1 VETSLPVPCLVILI
15 GPSASGKSTWAEENF
30 DHTEIVSSDELRS
43 RVGIGESDQKAGT
56 VAFELLERIVDER
69 LRRKLTTVID
79 TTGLDRE
86 RRLSWIESASSVS
99 MPAFAVIFETDL
111 ETCLSRNDARKHQR
125 PRQVVRKQHSRLRKV
140 VAEVETEPYVAI
152 LRETAVRAS
161 PTSVVISPKDI
172 PERVGPSHTF
182 GLMIS
187 RFDWGKAPIT
197 ETLVSIATRAEEAG
211 FRDLWLMDHFRQIHQ
226 VGRPWEDI
234 PEAYTTLAHL
244 AGVTRT
250 IRLGCLVTGVTH
262 RHPAVL
268 AKTIA
273 TLDVLS
279 GGRAICG
286 IGLGWDKEEHRSYG
300 IPFPTT
306 PERYER
312 LEETIEVLRLM
323 WDKGNPGY
331 SGKHFQA
338 ESLAGYP
345 RPIQDPVPVLIG
357 GSGETRTL
365 RLVARLADAANV
377 LGTPERVAHKVDV
390 LRGHCREVNR
400 DFDEIEVTHLV
411 NAVTASDRA
420 ELRSQVDLVRP
431 SAVSF
436 EEYVNRNNGALP
448 EDLIG
453 LFGAY
458 HDAGA
463 THSIV
468 SLPNAHV
475 EGGVESFAQ
484 VIAGMR

>member
-1 VETSLPVPCLVILI
+1 MVLI

-30 DHTEIVSSDELRS
+30 GQTEIVSSDELRS
-43 RVGIGESDQKAGT
+43 RVGIDETDQKAGAG
-56 VAFELLERIVDER
+56 AFELLERIVEER
-69 LRRKLTTVID
+69 LRRRLTTVID
-79 TTGLDRE
+79 TTGLDSE
-86 RRLSWIESASSVS
+86 RRISWIESASSAS
-99 MPAFAVIFETDL
+99 MPVFAVIFETDL
-111 ETCLSRNDARKHQR
+111 ETCLNRNDAREHPR
-125 PRQVVRKQHSRLRKV
+125 PRQVVRRQHSRLKKV
-140 VAEVETEPYVAI
+140 VAEVETEPYAAI
-152 LRETAVRAS
+152 LRETAVRPSAARAVAS
-161 PTSVVISPKDI
+161 ATEGRHP
-172 PERVGPSHTF
+172 VGPAHTF

-187 RFDWGKAPIT
+187 RFDWGDAPLAD
-197 ETLVSIATRAEEAG
+197 TLVSIANRAEAAG

-244 AGVTRT
+244 SGVTRT

-268 AKTIA
+268 AKTLA

-286 IGLGWDKEEHRSYG
+286 IGLGWDQEEHNNYG
-300 IPFPTT
+300 IDFPTT
-306 PERYER
+306 PERYEL
-312 LEETIEVLRLM
+312 LEEAIEVLRLM
-323 WDKGNPGY
+323 WGKGSPGY

-345 RPIQDPVPVLIG
+345 RPIQDPVPILIG

-377 LGTPERVAHKVDV
+377 FGPPERVAHKVGV
-390 LRGHCREVNR
+390 LREHCLAVNR
-400 DFDEIEVTHLV
+400 DFDQIEMTHLV
-411 NAVTASDRA
+411 NAITASDRA

-431 SAVSF
+431 TGVSF
-436 EEYVNRNNGALP
+436 EDYINRNNGALDD
-448 EDLIG
+448 DLIG

-458 HDAGA
+458 HEAGA
-463 THSIV
+463 SHSIV
-468 SLPNAHV
+468 SLPNAHLD
-475 EGGVESFAQ
+475 GGIESFAN

>member
-1 VETSLPVPCLVILI
+1 LVILI

-30 DHTEIVSSDELRS
+30 GQTEIVSSDELRS
-43 RVGIGESDQKAGT
+43 RVGIDESDQKAGT
-56 VAFELLERIVDER
+56 AAFDLLERIVEER
-69 LRRKLTTVID
+69 LRRQLTTVVD
-79 TTGLDRE
+79 TTGMDRE
-86 RRLSWIESASSVS
+86 RRLSWIDSASTAS
-99 MPAFAVIFETDL
+99 MPAFAVIFETDI
-111 ETCLSRNDARKHQR
+111 ETCLNRNDARERPR
-125 PRQVVRKQHSRLRKV
+125 PRQVVRRQHSRLKKV
-140 VAEVETEPYVAI
+140 VAEVETEPYTAI
-152 LRETAVRAS
+152 LRETAVRPSAAS
-161 PTSVVISPKDI
+161 IVASRK
-172 PERVGPSHTF
+172 EKKARVASGHSF

-187 RFDWGKAPIT
+187 RFDWGEAPFA
-197 ETLVSIATRAEEAG
+197 ETLLSIATRAEVAG

-244 AGVTRT
+244 SGVTRT

-262 RHPAVL
+262 RHPALL

-286 IGLGWDKEEHRSYG
+286 IGLGWDQEEHESYG
-300 IPFPTT
+300 IDLPTT
-306 PERYER
+306 SERYEM
-312 LEETIEVLRLM
+312 LEETIEMLRLL
-323 WDKGNPGY
+323 WGKGSPGY

-345 RPIQDPVPVLIG
+345 RPIQDSVPILIG

-365 RLVARLADAANV
+365 RFVARLADAANV
-377 LGTPERVAHKVDV
+377 FGPPERVAHKVEV
-390 LRGHCREVNR
+390 LEGHCLEVGR
-400 DFDEIEVTHLV
+400 DFDQIEVTHLV
-411 NAVTASDRA
+411 TAIAASDRA

-431 SAVSF
+431 SGVSF
-436 EEYVNRNNGALP
+436 EEYINRNNGALVD
-448 EDLIG
+448 DLIE

-468 SLPNAHV
+468 SLPNSHLD
-475 EGGVESFAQ
+475 GGIESFAK

>member
-1 VETSLPVPCLVILI
+1 VILI

-30 DHTEIVSSDELRS
+30 GPTEIVSSDQLRS
-43 RVGIGESDQKAGT
+43 TVGIDESDQKAGT

-69 LRRKLTTVID
+69 LRRQLTTVID

-86 RRLSWIESASSVS
+86 RRLSWIESASSSS
-99 MPAFAVIFETDL
+99 MPVFAVIFETDV
-111 ETCLSRNDARKHQR
+111 ETCLNRNEVREHPI
-125 PRQVVRKQHSRLRKV
+125 PRQVVRRQHSRLKKI
-140 VAEVETEPYVAI
+140 VAEVEVEPYQAI
-152 LRETAVRAS
+152 LRETAVRPSAAIVVAS
-161 PTSVVISPKDI
+161 ATKGQH
-172 PERVGPSHTF
+172 RVGSAHSF

-187 RFDWGKAPIT
+187 RFDWGDAPFAD
-197 ETLVSIATRAEEAG
+197 TLVSIATRAEVAG

-244 AGVTRT
+244 SGVTRT

-268 AKTIA
+268 AKIIA

-286 IGLGWDKEEHRSYG
+286 IGLGWDKEEHHHYG
-300 IPFPTT
+300 IDFPTT
-306 PERYER
+306 TERYEL
-312 LEETIEVLRLM
+312 LEETIEVLRLT
-323 WDKGNPGY
+323 WGKGSPGY

-345 RPIQDPVPVLIG
+345 RPIQDPIPILIG

-377 LGTPERVAHKVDV
+377 FGPPERVAHKVQV
-390 LRGHCREVNR
+390 LRAHCQAVNR
-400 DFDEIEVTHLV
+400 DFDQIEVTHLV
-411 NAVTASDRA
+411 NAITASDRV
-420 ELRSQVDLVRP
+420 ELRSHVDMVRP
-431 SAVSF
+431 SGVSF
-436 EEYVNRNNGALP
+436 EEYVNRNNGALAD
-448 EDLIG
+448 DLIG

-468 SLPNAHV
+468 SLPNAHLP
-475 EGGVESFAQ
+475 GGIESFAT
-484 VIAGMR
+484 VIAGMS